1 MKVGFV
7 HLGCSKNLIDTE
19 ATIGLFKK
27 NTFEIIN
34 DETKAEIIVINTC
47 GFIDSAKEEAI
58 NTILEMAE
66 YKNEKCRYLIVM
78 GCLVQRYYDELIK
91 ALPEVD
97 LFIKI
102 DEYDQLWNKIEDLIK
117 RDIVVKSK
125 QKMSKKITEIPKMPM
140 LTQEQF
146 LNRTIT
152 TGNNYAYLKIGEG
165 RSEERRVGKECRL

>member
-27 NTFEIIN
+27 NKFEIVN

-47 GFIDSAKEEAI
+47 GFIDTAKEEAI

-66 YKNEKCRYLIVM
+66 YKKDKCQYLIVM

-91 ALPEVD
+91 EIPEVD

-102 DEYDQLWNKIEDLIK
+102 EEYDKMWEKIEDLVKRNIVIK
-117 RDIVVKSK
+117 NKK
-125 QKMSKKITEIPKMPM
+125 KTSKKITEIPQMPM
-140 LTQEQF
+140 FSQEEF

-152 TGNNYAYLKIGEG
+152 TGKNY
-165 RSEERRVGKECRL
+165 